1 MACILSLD
9 LVMSHKM
16 IDERKKIKDQKYR
29 SGTRFA
35 PRVFVFQFCDV
46 TEVMFKSN
54 LVTHKI

>member
-1 MACILSLD
+1 
-9 LVMSHKM
+9 MSHKM